1 MTVPRDQS
9 DALTEISALFDP
21 EADAAPPPA
30 RTRRWRGPAVVL
42 TVFALLATAVGG
54 YVVWALSAP
63 LPAATLFASAP
74 EPPTTE
80 PVTLAMPTRAA
91 AAVVVT
97 GFDESVQTGGTMSAA
112 VGGSEPRPIASIAKL
127 VTALTILDA
136 YPIAPNEAGPTI
148 TFGKAAHDLYDDYY
162 VRGAT
167 IVPMPT
173 GITMSLRDAL
183 SVMLIPSASNYA
195 DALATWA
202 FGSTSGYLGAARD
215 WLSEQGLDD
224 TVIVDPTGISPAN
237 TATPEDLLALAR
249 IASGNPVVAEIA
261 STTSFDIRG
270 IDRVQSTNAL
280 LGVDG
285 VTGLKTGNLG
295 MEQFNLLFT
304 AQIDAPGGQRLDVV
318 GVILGGSTRASV
330 DGNVR
335 GMLASIRD
343 GFRQI
348 ALTEPRQRVGT
359 VETVWGE
366 SSAVVVAGSPAV
378 RVWSDA
384 PIDVELRATA
394 PVHQTA
400 GTGVGE
406 LVWTTPSGAQS
417 ARVVLAEDI
426 PEPSAWWRLTH
437 PGDLAD
443 W

>member
-1 MTVPRDQS
+1 M
-9 DALTEISALFDP
+9 
-21 EADAAPPPA
+21 
-30 RTRRWRGPAVVL
+30 
-42 TVFALLATAVGG
+42 
-54 YVVWALSAP
+54 LS
-63 LPAATLFASAP
+63 
-74 EPPTTE
+74 
-80 PVTLAMPTRAA
+80 
-91 AAVVVT
+91 
-97 GFDESVQTGGTMSAA
+97 
-112 VGGSEPRPIASIAKL
+112 
-127 VTALTILDA
+127 
-136 YPIAPNEAGPTI
+136 
-148 TFGKAAHDLYDDYY
+148 
-162 VRGAT
+162 
-167 IVPMPT
+167 
-173 GITMSLRDAL
+173 
-183 SVMLIPSASNYA
+183 PSASNYA

-202 FGSTSGYLGAARD
+202 FGSTSGYLGAARG

-249 IASGNPVVAEIA
+249 IASANPLVAEIA
-261 STTSFDIRG
+261 ATTSFDIRG

-304 AQIDAPGGQRLDVV
+304 ARIDAPGGQRLDVV

-335 GMLASIRD
+335 ALLASIRD